1 MVSSKSRFGLG
12 RVYRD
17 AGAEAKRRGDRRV
30 GTDHIALAMLAD
42 PDSVTARAL
51 GLSLASARTALE
63 ALDRE
68 ALASVGIDVSFNA
81 PAISGRVNERLRL
94 TPAGRAVFTGLR
106 REAVGKPLG
115 VKHVLLALLSR
126 ERPDPAAELFHALG
140 VDRTAAR
147 NRLQEV

>member
-1 MVSSKSRFGLG
+1 MET
-12 RVYRD
+12 
-17 AGAEAKRRGDRRV
+17 AGVPPDR
-30 GTDHIALAMLAD
+30 ALAMLAD

-68 ALASVGIDVSFNA
+68 ALASVGIDVSVNV

-94 TPAGRAVFTGLR
+94 TPAGRAVPGSAGGGR
-106 REAVGKPLG
+106 RTAG

-140 VDRTAAR
+140 VDRTEVR